1 LRLKN
6 NSKITVNM
14 AKPQSFKKDDSRI
27 NRNGAPLKD
36 WTMTALYRQA
46 LEEMDE
52 TGVPKNKIIA
62 RKLIK
67 LAEKGDVI
75 AIKELNNRIDGMP
88 TQKNEVDTTGELTIK
103 IVDYGINN
111 ISTAKTK
118 NSSPKV

>member
-1 LRLKN
+1 
-6 NSKITVNM
+6 M